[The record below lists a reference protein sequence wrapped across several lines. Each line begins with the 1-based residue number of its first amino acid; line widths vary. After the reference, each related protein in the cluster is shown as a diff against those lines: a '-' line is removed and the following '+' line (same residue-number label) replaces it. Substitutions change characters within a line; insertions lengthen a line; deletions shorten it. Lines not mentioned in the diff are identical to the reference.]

1 MACFSGGGP
10 GHGPSDAQQM
20 ALLQHAANRVR
31 AEMRVPERRLYWVK
45 LRALVG
51 NQDWVALEKFSKERR
66 PPIGEKVVVLG
77 SIMILLFGFVS
88 P

>member
-1 MACFSGGGP
+1 MTCFSGVGRATGRVT
-10 GHGPSDAQQM
+10 AQQM

-51 NQDWVALEKFSKERR
+51 NRDWVC
-66 PPIGEKVVVLG
+66 PGEVLQG
-77 SIMILLFGFVS
+77 EA
-88 P
+88 PADW